1 MKQHL
6 HNLLQQAISNLKE
19 LSLIPSDLNVDIQL
33 EKTRDPKFGDFAC
46 NVAMQLAKQLK
57 QKPRDIAELIIKHL
71 PISDKVSKVEIAGA
85 GFINFFLVSNA
96 FLQTIDDVLNAG
108 EQFGKQPSKNQT
120 VQLEFVSAN
129 PTGPLHVGHGRG
141 AAYGA
146 ALGNLLETAGFN
158 VHREY
163 YVNDAGRQ
171 MNILAASVWLR
182 YLELCGETFVF
193 PSNGYK
199 GDYVFDIA
207 ATLHR
212 ENGETFRF
220 SIEKVFENIP
230 EDEPNGDKELHID
243 ALIEKAQLL
252 LGLENYEKVFQ
263 AGLQAILEDIRKDLE
278 RFGVVYN
285 EWFSE
290 RSLMAQGFVQQA
302 IEKLKEK
309 NFTYQQDGALWFRST
324 AFGDEKD
331 RVLVRDNGQATYFAS
346 DVAYHLNK
354 LSRGFDHLINI
365 WGADHHGYIPRV
377 KAAMQALGANPEQLT
392 VLLVQFATLY
402 RGKEKVQMST
412 RSGEFVTL
420 RELREEVGKD
430 AARFFYVLRKSEQ
443 HVDFDLELAKSQSN
457 DNPVFYIQYAH
468 ARICSVFRQ
477 LEEKGFKWERNQANL
492 SLLTDKHEQ
501 DLLVSLMRYPELI
514 EIAAQNYEPH
524 QIAYYLRELANE
536 FHTYYNACQFIV
548 EETALRN
555 ARLTL
560 IKAVQQ
566 VLQNGLKILGVNAPE
581 TM

>member
-6 HNLLQQAISNLKE
+6 QDLLQQAIFQLKE
-19 LSLIPSDLNVDIQL
+19 SSLIPSDLNVDIQL

-71 PISDKVSKVEIAGA
+71 PSSDKVTKVEIAGA
-85 GFINFFLVSNA
+85 GFINFFLASNA
-96 FLQTIDDVLNAG
+96 FLQIIDDVLNAG

-120 VQLEFVSAN
+120 VQVEFVSAN

-146 ALGNLLETAGFN
+146 ALGNLLETAGYN

-182 YLELCGETFVF
+182 YLELCGETFAF

-212 ENGETFRF
+212 ENGSAFHF
-220 SIEKVFENIP
+220 PISKVFESIP
-230 EDEPNGDKELHID
+230 ADAPEGDKELHID
-243 ALIEKAQLL
+243 ALIEKAQTL
-252 LGLENYEKVFQ
+252 LGLEKYEIVFQ

-278 RFGVVYN
+278 QFGVTYN

-290 RSLMAQGFVQQA
+290 RSLNADQV
-302 IEKLKEK
+302 IEKLKESG
-309 NFTYQQDGALWFRST
+309 FTYLQEGALWFRST

-430 AARFFYVLRKSEQ
+430 ATRFFYVLRKSEQ

-501 DLLVSLMRYPELI
+501 DLLINLMRYPEMI
-514 EIAAQNYEPH
+514 NVAAQNYEPH
-524 QIAYYLRELANE
+524 QIAYYLRELAND

-548 EETALRN
+548 EEITLRN

-560 IKAVQQ
+560 IKSVQQ
-566 VLQNGLKILGVNAPE
+566 VLQNGLKILGVSAPE

>member
-1 MKQHL
+1 
-6 HNLLQQAISNLKE
+6 
-19 LSLIPSDLNVDIQL
+19 VDILL
-33 EKTRDPKFGDFAC
+33 EKTRDEKFGDFAC
-46 NVAMQLAKQLK
+46 NIAMQLCKQLK
-57 QKPRDIAELIIKHL
+57 RKPRDIAELIIKHL

-96 FLQTIDDVLNAG
+96 FIQIIDEVLNAG
-108 EQFGKQPSKNQT
+108 EEFGKQPSNNQT

-171 MNILAASVWLR
+171 MNILATSVWLR
-182 YLELCGETFVF
+182 YLELCGENVTF

-220 SIEKVFENIP
+220 PVSTVFENVP

-263 AGLQAILEDIRKDLE
+263 AGLQAILDDIRKDLE
-278 RFGVVYN
+278 QFGVTYN

-290 RSLMAQGFVQQA
+290 RSLKVEEA
-302 IEKLKEK
+302 IEKIKESG
-309 NFTYQQDGALWFRST
+309 FTYQQDGALWFRST

-331 RVLVRDNGQATYFAS
+331 RVLIRDNGQATYFAS

-354 LSRGFDHLINI
+354 LTRGFDHLINI

-377 KAAMQALGANPEQLT
+377 KAALQALGENSEKLT

-420 RELREEVGKD
+420 RELRQEVGKD

-468 ARICSVFRQ
+468 ARINSVFIQ
-477 LEEKGFKWERNQANL
+477 LWRKDRKENGFKYEREQADL

-501 DLLVSLMRYPELI
+501 DLLISLMRYPELI
-514 EIAAQNYEPH
+514 KVAAQNYEPH
-524 QIAYYLRELANE
+524 QIAYYLRELANK

-566 VLQNGLKILGVNAPE
+566 VLQNGLKILGVSAPK
-581 TM
+581 MM

>member
-6 HNLLQQAISNLKE
+6 ENLLQQAVSQLKQNGV
-19 LSLIPSDLNVDIQL
+19 LPVDLNVDILL
-33 EKTRDPKFGDFAC
+33 EKTRDEKFGDFAC
-46 NVAMQLAKQLK
+46 NIAMQLCKQLK
-57 QKPRDIAELIIKHL
+57 RKPREIAELIIKHL

-96 FLQTIDDVLNAG
+96 FLQIIDEVLNAG
-108 EQFGKQPSKNQT
+108 EEFGKQPSNNQT

-171 MNILAASVWLR
+171 MNILATSVWLR
-182 YLELCGETFVF
+182 YLELCGENVTF

-263 AGLQAILEDIRKDLE
+263 AGLQAILDDIRKDLE
-278 RFGVVYN
+278 QFGVTYN

-290 RSLMAQGFVQQA
+290 RSLKVEEA
-302 IEKLKEK
+302 IEKIKESG
-309 NFTYQQDGALWFRST
+309 FTYQQDGALWFRST

-331 RVLVRDNGQATYFAS
+331 RVLIRDNGQATYFAS

-354 LSRGFDHLINI
+354 LTRGFDHLINI

-377 KAAMQALGANPEQLT
+377 KAALQALGENSEKLT

-420 RELREEVGKD
+420 RELRQEVGKD

-477 LEEKGFKWERNQANL
+477 LEEKDFKWERNHANL

-501 DLLVSLMRYPELI
+501 DLLISLMRYPELI
-514 EIAAQNYEPH
+514 KVAAQNYEPH
-524 QIAYYLRELANE
+524 QIAYYLRELANK

-566 VLQNGLKILGVNAPE
+566 VLQNGLKILGVSAPE

>member
-6 HNLLQQAISNLKE
+6 QYLLQQAISQLKE
-19 LSLIPSDLNVDIQL
+19 LSLILSDLNVDIQL

-71 PISDKVSKVEIAGA
+71 PVSEKVTKVEIAGA
-85 GFINFFLVSNA
+85 GFINFFLASNA
-96 FLQTIDDVLNAG
+96 FLQIIEEVLNAG

-120 VQLEFVSAN
+120 IQVEFVSAN

-171 MNILAASVWLR
+171 MSILAASVWSR
-182 YLELCGETFVF
+182 YLELCGETFAF

-212 ENGETFRF
+212 ENGLAFHF
-220 SIEKVFENIP
+220 PISKVFENIP
-230 EDEPNGDKELHID
+230 TDAPEGDKELHID
-243 ALIEKAQLL
+243 ALIEKAQTL
-252 LGLENYEKVFQ
+252 LGTEKYEIVFQ
-263 AGLQAILEDIRKDLE
+263 AGLQAILEDIRKDLQQ
-278 RFGVVYN
+278 FGVTYN

-290 RSLMAQGFVQQA
+290 RSLSATQA
-302 IEKLKEK
+302 IDKLKESG
-309 NFTYQQDGALWFRST
+309 FTYLQDGALWFRST

-402 RGKEKVQMST
+402 RGKEKIQMST

-430 AARFFYVLRKSEQ
+430 ATRFFYVLRKSEQ

-492 SLLTDKHEQ
+492 SLLTDTHEQ
-501 DLLVSLMRYPELI
+501 NLLINLMRYPEMI
-514 EIAAQNYEPH
+514 SVAAQHYEPH
-524 QIAYYLRELANE
+524 QIAYYLRELAND

-548 EETALRN
+548 EEITLRN

-560 IKAVQQ
+560 IKSVQQ
-566 VLQNGLKILGVNAPE
+566 VLQNGLKILGVSAPE
-581 TM
+581 MM

>member
-6 HNLLQQAISNLKE
+6 ENLLQQAISQLKQNGV
-19 LSLIPSDLNVDIQL
+19 LPVDLNVDILL
-33 EKTRDPKFGDFAC
+33 EKTRDEKFGDFAC
-46 NVAMQLAKQLK
+46 NIAMQLCKQLK
-57 QKPRDIAELIIKHL
+57 RKPREIAELIIKHL

-96 FLQTIDDVLNAG
+96 FIQIIDEVLNAG
-108 EQFGKQPSKNQT
+108 EEFGKQPSNNQT

-171 MNILAASVWLR
+171 MNILATSVWLR
-182 YLELCGETFVF
+182 YLELCGENVTF

-263 AGLQAILEDIRKDLE
+263 AGLQAILDDIRKDLE
-278 RFGVVYN
+278 QFGVTYN

-290 RSLMAQGFVQQA
+290 RSLNVEEA
-302 IEKLKEK
+302 IEKIKESG
-309 NFTYQQDGALWFRST
+309 FTYQQDGALWFRST

-354 LSRGFDHLINI
+354 LTRGFDHLINI

-377 KAAMQALGANPEQLT
+377 KAALQALGENSEKLT

-420 RELREEVGKD
+420 RELRQEVGKD

-477 LEEKGFKWERNQANL
+477 LEEKDFKWERNHANL

-501 DLLVSLMRYPELI
+501 DLLISLMRYPELI
-514 EIAAQNYEPH
+514 KVAAQNYEPH
-524 QIAYYLRELANE
+524 QIAYYLRELANK

-566 VLQNGLKILGVNAPE
+566 VLQNGLKILGVSAPE

>member
-6 HNLLQQAISNLKE
+6 LHLLQQAISQLKE
-19 LSLIPSDLNVDIQL
+19 FSLVPPDLNVDIQL

-57 QKPRDIAELIIKHL
+57 QKPREIAELILKHL
-71 PISDKVSKVEIAGA
+71 PHSKKITKVEIAGA
-85 GFINFFLVSNA
+85 GFINFFLASNA
-96 FLQTIDDVLNAG
+96 FLQIIDDVLNAG
-108 EQFGKQPSKNQT
+108 EQFGKQPSKNQKIQ
-120 VQLEFVSAN
+120 VEFVSAN

-182 YLELCGETFVF
+182 YLELCGEIFSF

-212 ENGETFRF
+212 ENGLAFHF
-220 SIEKVFENIP
+220 SISKIFENIP
-230 EDEPNGDKELHID
+230 ADAPEGDKELHID
-243 ALIEKAQLL
+243 ALIEKAQTL
-252 LGLENYEKVFQ
+252 LGLEKYEIVFQ
-263 AGLQAILEDIRKDLE
+263 AGLQAILEDIREDLE
-278 RFGVVYN
+278 QFGVTYHK
-285 EWFSE
+285 WFSE
-290 RSLMAQGFVQQA
+290 RSLNAEQA
-302 IEKLKEK
+302 IEKLKESG
-309 NFTYQQDGALWFRST
+309 FTYLQEGALWFRST

-377 KAAMQALGANPEQLT
+377 KAAMQALGANPDKLT

-402 RGKEKVQMST
+402 RGKEKIQMST

-430 AARFFYVLRKSEQ
+430 ATRFFYVLRKSEQ

-477 LEEKGFKWERNQANL
+477 LEEKGFKWERNQATL
-492 SLLTDKHEQ
+492 SLLTDTHEQ
-501 DLLVSLMRYPELI
+501 NLLVNLMRYPEI
-514 EIAAQNYEPH
+514 ISVAAQNYEPH
-524 QIAYYLRELANE
+524 QIAYYLRELATD

-548 EETALRN
+548 EEITLRN

-560 IKAVQQ
+560 IKSVQQ
-566 VLQNGLKILGVNAPE
+566 VLQNGLKILGVSAPE

>member
-1 MKQHL
+1 MKQL
-6 HNLLQQAISNLKE
+6 LQNLLQQAISNLKE
-19 LSLIPSDLNVDIQL
+19 QAILPTDLNVEIQL

-46 NVAMQLAKQLK
+46 NLAMQLAKPLK
-57 QKPRDIAELIIKHL
+57 QKPRDIAELILKHL
-71 PISDKVSKVEIAGA
+71 PISDKVTKTEIAGA
-85 GFINFFLVSNA
+85 GFINFFLASNA
-96 FLQTIDDVLNAG
+96 FLQVIDEVLDKG

-120 VQLEFVSAN
+120 IQVEFVSAN

-146 ALGNLLETAGFN
+146 ALGNLLETAGYN

-182 YLELCGETFVF
+182 YLELCGETFAF

-199 GDYVFDIA
+199 GDYIFDIA

-212 ENGETFRF
+212 ENGLSYHFPILT
-220 SIEKVFENIP
+220 VFENIP
-230 EDEPNGDKELHID
+230 ADAPEGDKELHID
-243 ALIEKAQLL
+243 ALIEKAQML
-252 LGLENYEKVFQ
+252 LGSEKYEIVFQ

-278 RFGVVYN
+278 QFGVTYN

-290 RSLMAQGFVQQA
+290 RSLNAQQA
-302 IEKLKEK
+302 IDKLKESG
-309 NFTYQQDGALWFRST
+309 FTYLQEGALWFRST

-354 LSRGFDHLINI
+354 LSRGFGHLINI

-420 RELREEVGKD
+420 RELREEVGND
-430 AARFFYVLRKSEQ
+430 ATRFFYVLRKSEQ
-443 HVDFDLELAKSQSN
+443 HIDFDLELAKSQSN

-477 LEEKGFKWERNQANL
+477 LEEKGFKWESNQANL
-492 SLLTDKHEQ
+492 SLLIDKHEQ
-501 DLLVSLMRYPELI
+501 DLLVTMLRYPELI
-514 EIAAQNYEPH
+514 NVAAQNYEPH
-524 QIAYYLRELANE
+524 QIAYYLKDLATE

-548 EETALRN
+548 DEITLRN

-566 VLQNGLKILGVNAPE
+566 VLQNGLKILGVSAPE